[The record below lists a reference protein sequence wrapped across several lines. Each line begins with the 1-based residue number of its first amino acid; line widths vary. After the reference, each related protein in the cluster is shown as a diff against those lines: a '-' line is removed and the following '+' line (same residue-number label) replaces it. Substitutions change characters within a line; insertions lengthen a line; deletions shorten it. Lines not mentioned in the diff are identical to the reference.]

1 LTGGARWPTNEPIKI
16 AETIQI
22 EEKVVFLHTAV
33 QNKGLS
39 STAEVAR
46 TGGRRNKKSIDICH
60 IVILFKDQILEL
72 AFQY

>member
-1 LTGGARWPTNEPIKI
+1 MTVRGRKWLTNEPIKI

-46 TGGRRNKKSIDICH
+46 TGGRRNKKD
-60 IVILFKDQILEL
+60 L
-72 AFQY
+72 ASDTL

>member
-1 LTGGARWPTNEPIKI
+1 MTGGARWPTNEPIKI

-39 STAEVAR
+39 STAEVTK
-46 TGGRRNKKSIDICH
+46 TGGRRAKKSIDNYH
-60 IVILFKDQILEL
+60 IVIYLRIGTSDQ
-72 AFQY
+72 